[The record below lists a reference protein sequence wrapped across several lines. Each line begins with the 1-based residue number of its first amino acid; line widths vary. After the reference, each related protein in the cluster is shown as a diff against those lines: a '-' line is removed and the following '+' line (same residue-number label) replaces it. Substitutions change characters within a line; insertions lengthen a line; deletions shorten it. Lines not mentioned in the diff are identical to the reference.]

1 MTFLFIT
8 GMTGLKHLAE
18 LLKELHQ
25 LDICKDILVVATA
38 RTDQLNKKNRLWLK
52 QQKFHR
58 ISLRA
63 MTENQTGRLVDSGAG
78 TFGLQ
83 INDEARKAF
92 IDGRD
97 GTPEFILMCMRRL
110 LNRDMT
116 QVTGDIAKEIA
127 KDNFTEAWDNT
138 KRYIQAQQPD
148 TEYISRHWLLFI
160 QQK

>member
-1 MTFLFIT
+1 
-8 GMTGLKHLAE
+8 
-18 LLKELHQ
+18 
-25 LDICKDILVVATA
+25 
-38 RTDQLNKKNRLWLK
+38 
-52 QQKFHR
+52 
-58 ISLRA
+58 

-148 TEYISRHWLLFI
+148 TEYIFEALATFHSAKITPTTFLVLQYASYIMRKGKTKKIIWQRMNKLKRALSYLETSTSQTWTVQSPTKI
-160 QQK
+160 LQWKA